1 MGAQEI
7 VRALT
12 ARRQTLCVAESLTG
26 GLMSDG
32 IVQVPGAS
40 RVFLGGV
47 VSYDEG
53 IKEKVLGV
61 SAETLKMHTAVS
73 AETAQEMACGVRKLM
88 GADYALS
95 ATGYAGPEGDD
106 VGLVYIGFA
115 AEDVCESRA
124 FRFTGDRAEI
134 RRQSVGAALK
144 ILEKHLIKR
153 EEHNNG

>member
-7 VRALT
+7 VRTLT
-12 ARRQTLCVAESLTG
+12 TRHQTLCVAESLTG

-40 RVFLGGV
+40 KVFLGGV

-61 SAETLKMHTAVS
+61 SAETLKTHTAVS
-73 AETAQEMACGVRKLM
+73 AKTAQEMACGVRKLM

-95 ATGYAGPEGDD
+95 ATGYAGPDGED

-115 AEDVCESRA
+115 DANMCESVEC
-124 FRFTGDRAEI
+124 RFAGDRAEI
-134 RRQSVGAALK
+134 RRQSVEKALEV
-144 ILEKHLIKR
+144 LSRHLM
-153 EEHNNG
+153 G